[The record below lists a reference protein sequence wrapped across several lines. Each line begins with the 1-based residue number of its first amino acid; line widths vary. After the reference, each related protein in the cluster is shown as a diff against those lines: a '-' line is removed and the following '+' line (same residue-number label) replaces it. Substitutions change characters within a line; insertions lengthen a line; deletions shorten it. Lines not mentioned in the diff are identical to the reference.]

1 MGAWNHAFEQ
11 EAVSLVHRVVVKDTA
26 AWRSLMVKVAPRLEG
41 WARHNKLLK
50 RCRYQDIQVGL
61 GHAFLLPDPVAR
73 AVGGALLGTS
83 NPELIL

>member
-1 MGAWNHAFEQ
+1 MVGELMRAASGRSAFLDHPLQ
-11 EAVSLVHRVVVKDTA
+11 R
-26 AWRSLMVKVAPRLEG
+26 
-41 WARHNKLLK
+41 
-50 RCRYQDIQVGL
+50 RYQDIQVGL